1 MKNLLKYCIITS
13 MILSVA
19 SASASVV
26 EDAEVSIN
34 FARSQEDYQEVLT
47 MLQDELKRKQKP
59 NTAIDL
65 KYWAGVACF
74 HLEKYDEAEA
84 YFEAATSRHADAYR
98 YLGKIRY
105 ADYDFETALEAYD
118 DYQAALKKAKKSV
131 PEDVDIEAE
140 VNKATAAQSMLDRVE
155 SIVVIDSIN
164 VPKERFFTHY
174 RLAMSAGQLRP
185 LDELPIKTPDGGVE
199 QMYYANENND
209 FILWADLDSALNF
222 RLYEASRLNDGTW
235 QEPVLI
241 DFDDERS
248 NCDAYPFMM
257 SDGSTL
263 YFASR
268 GEGSI
273 GGYDIFCSNRDSE
286 THEYMSPLNVG
297 MPYNSPY
304 NDFMLAIDEENGV
317 GWWATDRNSPGD
329 GIDEGQVT
337 IYVFIPNT
345 IRVNRNI
352 DDPNIVNYAKVE
364 NYKLTWEE
372 GADYS
377 ELLTTISSIEPNT
390 PKKEIEFNFR
400 ISKDVLYQNFDDFK
414 TDEGRELMQQYLEAL
429 QEFED
434 FEEELSELR
443 KEYNRKPS
451 PSLASEIRSKES
463 LYKTKYEGVNKLRN
477 RIYKIE
483 K

>member
-1 MKNLLKYCIITS
+1 MNMFKYCIIAS

-19 SASASVV
+19 SVSAAVV
-26 EDAEVSIN
+26 DDVKVMIETAQSKD
-34 FARSQEDYQEVLT
+34 DYQEALT
-47 MLQDELKRKQKP
+47 KIKNELKLKQKP
-59 NTAIDL
+59 NAAMDL
-65 KYWAGVACF
+65 KFWAGVSCY
-74 HLEKYDEAEA
+74 HLEKYDEAIA
-84 YFEAATSRHADAYR
+84 YFEASTSRHSDAYL
-98 YLGKIRY
+98 YLGKIGF
-105 ADYDFETALEAYD
+105 ANYDFEMALDAYD
-118 DYQAALKKAKKSV
+118 DYEAALTKAKKAI
-131 PEDVDIEAE
+131 PEDVVAE
-140 VNKATAAQSMLDRVE
+140 EEKANAAQSMLDRVE

-174 RLAMSAGQLRP
+174 RLALSAGRLRP

-199 QMYYANENND
+199 QMYYANENDD
-209 FILWADLDSALNF
+209 FILWADVDSALNY

-241 DFDDERS
+241 DFDDDRS
-248 NCDAYPFMM
+248 NSDAYPFMM

-263 YFASR
+263 YFASQ

-286 THEYMSPLNVG
+286 THEYMSPLNIG

-329 GIDEGQVT
+329 GINEAGVT
-337 IYVFIPNT
+337 IYVFIPNPT
-345 IRVNRNI
+345 RVNRNV
-352 DDPNIVNYAKVE
+352 DDTNIVNYAKVE

-377 ELLTTISSIEPNT
+377 ELLTTISQIDSNS

-414 TDEGRELMQQYLEAL
+414 TDEGRELMYQYLEAL

-434 FEEELSELR
+434 VEEELYELR
-443 KEYNRKPS
+443 KQYHSKPS
-451 PSLASEIRSKES
+451 SSTASEIRSKENE
-463 LYKTKYEGVNKLRN
+463 YKAKYEEVNKIKN
-477 RIYKIE
+477 RIYKAE

>member
-1 MKNLLKYCIITS
+1 MNMFKYCIIAS
-13 MILSVA
+13 MILSA
-19 SASASVV
+19 ASVSAAV
-26 EDAEVSIN
+26 VDDVKVMIETAQSKD
-34 FARSQEDYQEVLT
+34 DYQEALT
-47 MLQDELKRKQKP
+47 KIKNELKIKQKP
-59 NTAIDL
+59 NAAIDL
-65 KYWAGVACF
+65 KFWAGVSCY
-74 HLEKYDEAEA
+74 HLKKYDEAIG
-84 YFEAATSRHADAYR
+84 YFEAATSRHSDAYL
-98 YLGKIRY
+98 YLGKIGF
-105 ADYDFETALEAYD
+105 ANYDFEMALDAYD
-118 DYQAALKKAKKSV
+118 DYEAALTKAKKAM
-131 PEDVDIEAE
+131 PEDVVAEMDI
-140 VNKATAAQSMLDRVE
+140 TGAAQSMLDRVE

-400 ISKDVLYQNFDDFK
+400 ISKDILYQNFEDFK
-414 TDEGRELMQQYLEAL
+414 TDEGRELMYQYLEAL

-434 FEEELSELR
+434 IEEELSELR
-443 KEYNRKPS
+443 KKYNKKPS
-451 PSLASEIRSKES
+451 SSLASEIRGKENV
-463 LYKTKYEGVNKLRN
+463 YKAKYEAFNKIKN
-477 RIYKIE
+477 QIYKIE